1 MTLAPRRR
9 HSTAMK
15 ALHLH
20 GVGRSGKVHTRSQG
34 MVESSQPR
42 SGRQVDRAHGVAAEI
57 SRRLLAPAVVLC
69 LGLGLGSCA
78 SSAGFIA
85 DHWPHWA
92 GGLPAD
98 APPRPG
104 APGYD
109 EFIAHQSA
117 SKNAAAPAAADKTD
131 SATAPAGYRPP
142 DDQSVV
148 QGGLY

>member
-1 MTLAPRRR
+1 M
-9 HSTAMK
+9 
-15 ALHLH
+15 
-20 GVGRSGKVHTRSQG
+20 
-34 MVESSQPR
+34 
-42 SGRQVDRAHGVAAEI
+42 
-57 SRRLLAPAVVLC
+57 SRRFLAPAVLVC
-69 LGLGLGSCA
+69 LGLGLGSCT
-78 SSAGFIA
+78 SFPGFLA

-117 SKNAAAPAAADKTD
+117 TKNAAAPAAAADKTG
-131 SATAPAGYRPP
+131 APAAAPAGYPP
-142 DDQSVV
+142 ADDQSVI

>member
-1 MTLAPRRR
+1 
-9 HSTAMK
+9 
-15 ALHLH
+15 
-20 GVGRSGKVHTRSQG
+20 
-34 MVESSQPR
+34 
-42 SGRQVDRAHGVAAEI
+42 VDRARSAAAEI

-117 SKNAAAPAAADKTD
+117 KKDAAASAAAADKTGT
-131 SATAPAGYRPP
+131 AAAPAGYRPP

>member
-1 MTLAPRRR
+1 MSKRF
-9 HSTAMK
+9 
-15 ALHLH
+15 
-20 GVGRSGKVHTRSQG
+20 
-34 MVESSQPR
+34 
-42 SGRQVDRAHGVAAEI
+42 
-57 SRRLLAPAVVLC
+57 LAPAVVVC

-78 SSAGFIA
+78 SFGGFLA

-109 EFIAHQSA
+109 EFIAHQA
-117 SKNAAAPAAADKTD
+117 AGKNAAAPAAAADKTG
-131 SATAPAGYRPP
+131 AQAAPTGYRPS

>member
-1 MTLAPRRR
+1 MGL
-9 HSTAMK
+9 
-15 ALHLH
+15 
-20 GVGRSGKVHTRSQG
+20 VHN
-34 MVESSQPR
+34 
-42 SGRQVDRAHGVAAEI
+42 AAARM
-57 SRRLLAPAVVLC
+57 SKRFLAPAIVVC

-78 SSAGFIA
+78 SFGGFLA

-109 EFIAHQSA
+109 EFIAHQA
-117 SKNAAAPAAADKTD
+117 AGKNAAAPAAAADKTG
-131 SATAPAGYRPP
+131 AQAAPTGYRPS